1 MKQTIRKALALFMT
15 IALVA
20 TTITFTAGN
29 TLQAEEQAPPEVS
42 QETSEPAKADAP
54 ATTPEPEKSEPV
66 KETQTM
72 NISQD
77 EPDDEDYEPAPAD
90 NEKKNPA
97 NEKKDNDKDKE
108 KKKFH
113 DSKADLDV
121 SVTAPAEAFPEG
133 TSIKLTE
140 TDFNSIKRLIQNH
153 YGSDV
158 EVAGVQAVDISFVK
172 SNGKSTK
179 PSKNVDVTISGIDI
193 SGENMAL
200 FHISGNRA
208 EYVKEVSG
216 TSVSFS
222 AGSFSPYAIAS
233 YGEKDS
239 YKDDDTQNRAVEV
252 YVNTTTTLT
261 GGEGYNHKW
270 KIKDSDKS
278 VARINSTNK
287 NIAIVKGVS
296 EGSVTIT
303 HEYKRN
309 GKERTETFTVTVL
322 KKQVIQAT
330 DGEITGAEKVEKYKT
345 ISLNLTLKPE
355 GAEAAS
361 CIWYS
366 SDDSILT
373 VDNSGKVTGVSEGTA
388 TVTAQV
394 TSSDGKT
401 FKVTKRITVTE
412 ATGTNSAM
420 FFYLKTPTSDPAS
433 NSTDQWGD
441 NIGNGTISTSNLQ
454 FDGINAWVASDPGRV
469 ISWPAGFEGGNVPR
483 GSNDWST
490 IYGAF
495 KGTVGNVDEADVEA
509 IILHPYKISNNNDGY
524 HVDCTVELRVKNI
537 YTATYYLWDA
547 GGTGYIWKWAENV
560 RDGKATS
567 PNNAPEAA
575 GIKNLPAT
583 KTVDGRTYRLIT
595 WHDNEGLNG
604 NAVTFPYTMTA
615 NTNFYAKYIA
625 DYIVSYD
632 LNGGT
637 VDGASGS
644 IPNVTKSEGD
654 TVSVSSIVPKKDGYN
669 FIGWQYGDAVYE
681 GDETFTMPASDVKL
695 TALWEEQYEVVIA
708 ADSDTKTYNGKNQL
722 IETFKVNGSDSTS
735 DFTTFKYKGE
745 EYTVVAKASGTG
757 KDVGDYG
764 VNITSYTIKK
774 GSVDVTAMFNVST
787 LPGMLTITP
796 ATLTVTTPDDS
807 KVYDGDSLTAAGSIT
822 GFVNG
827 ETAKFTTT
835 GSQKEVGSSN
845 NTYEIDWEDE
855 DTTAL
860 RNNYTISENIGTLEV
875 TEYAGEIT
883 VTTTGG
889 TFTYDGEA
897 HGATVSVSEL
907 PKGYTLE
914 TATSNDTA
922 THVAEGTVTANC
934 DTLVIKNAQGV
945 DVTSRLNIKRVDG
958 SITITP
964 ATLTVTTPSDS
975 KVYDG
980 DPFTAAGSITGF
992 VKEETATFAT
1002 TGTQTEVGNSKNTYS
1017 ITWNKTAVESDYTI
1031 NETIGTLTVTENADE
1046 IVVTTTGGTFTYDG
1060 KPHKATV
1067 TVSTLPKGYTLE
1079 TATSDDTATHV
1090 AEGTVT
1096 ANCDTLVIK
1105 NAQRVDVTSKLNI
1118 TYVDGSIKINPAT
1131 LTVTTPDASKV
1142 YDGDPLTAEGSIE
1155 GFVNGEIATFETTGT
1170 QTEVDS
1176 SKNTYK
1182 ITWDDTAAESDYT
1195 VNESIGTL
1203 TVTEYA
1209 GEIVVTTTGGEF
1221 TYNGEA
1227 HGATVS
1233 VSTLPKGY
1241 TLETATSDDTATHVA
1256 DGTVTANCDTLVIKN
1271 AKGEDVTSKLN
1282 IRYVDGSIKIN
1293 PATLIV
1299 TTPSATK
1306 AYDGDPLTAEGSIEG
1321 FVNGETVTFETTG
1334 TQTEVDSSKNT
1345 YEITWDGTA
1354 AESDYT
1360 ISADIGT
1367 LTVTA
1372 ATGEIIVSAGSY
1384 EGVYDG
1390 QEHGV
1395 TVAVSGLPSGYTA
1408 EASASM
1414 SAKDVTDTSITTSCD
1429 SLVIKNAK
1437 GNVISDEEFNNLNIK
1452 YVNGSINIT
1461 PKHVSVVTQGGSKT
1475 YDGTPLEVKGED
1487 AVTVTGIVDGETYG
1501 AAATGSQ
1508 TEVGSSSN
1516 TYKLLFGND
1525 ANTFTAKAS
1534 NYDVE
1539 WNLVDGYKAKEESL
1553 GRLEVTEYAGEIVV
1567 TTTGGTF
1574 IYDGEAHGA
1583 TVSVSTLPTGY
1594 TLETA
1599 TSNDTATHVAE
1610 GTVTANCDTLV
1621 IKNAQGV
1628 DVTSR
1633 LNIKRVDGSIT
1644 ITPATLTV
1652 TTPSDSKVYDG
1663 DPFTAA
1669 GSITGFVKEET
1680 ATFATTGTQT
1690 EVGNSKN
1697 TYSITWNKTA
1707 VESDYTINE
1716 TIGTLTVTE
1725 NADEIVV
1732 TTTGGTFTYDGKPH
1746 KATVTVS
1753 TLPKGYTLETATS
1766 DDTATHVAE
1775 GTVTANCDTLV
1786 IKNAQRVDVTS
1797 KLNITYVDGSI
1808 KINPATLTITT
1819 PDASKVY
1826 DGTPLTAAGSITGF
1840 VNGETAKFTTT
1851 GSQTTSGS
1859 RKNTYKIDWE
1869 HEATTASES
1878 NYTISE
1884 SVGTLTVSE
1893 YAGLITVTTTG
1904 GTFTYDGEAHGATVE
1919 VTGLPEKGYTVETA
1933 TSNDKA
1939 THVADGT
1946 VEADCDTLVIRNAQG
1961 DDVTDKLNIEHVNGN
1976 ITINPATLTVITQS
1990 ASKVYDSKPLTAG
2003 GSIKGFVEGE
2013 NAKFTVTGSQTAK
2026 GSSKNTYEIEWDDE
2040 NTRASDY
2047 LISEQIGTLTVTE
2060 NADEI
2065 VVTTTGGTF
2074 TYDGKVHRA
2083 KVSVSKLP
2091 KGYTLVEAESTAR
2104 AKNVTEE
2111 PIAATADVLKIVNA
2125 DGLDVTKELKI
2136 KYVDDVIRVN
2146 PRSITVTSAS
2156 ATKQYDGTPLTANSF
2171 VIGGDGMAEGESLVV
2186 LFGDGQTEI
2195 GKKENDFQILGVTET
2210 SNLKAA
2216 SQLEAEDVSRPEL
2229 DNYDITTV
2237 FGTLTVTAEAN
2248 LPAAVDNGDNG
2259 ENGGNGGNG
2268 NNGGTANPDGLVA
2281 GDGYNVTTIGNGQ
2294 TPLANSLLDLN
2305 CCILHL
2311 LIMLAAMLMLIWY
2324 THDMKKRQRKIFNLE
2339 EQLQEL
2345 E

>member
-433 NSTDQWGD
+433 NSVDQWGD
-441 NIGNGTISTSNLQ
+441 EDIGQGKISTSNLT
-454 FDGINAWVASDPGRV
+454 FDGINAWISSDPGRV
-469 ISWPAGFEGGNVPR
+469 ISWPAGFDGGNVPR
-483 GSNDWST
+483 DSKHWKL
-490 IYGAF
+490 IYDAF
-495 KGTVGNVDEADVEA
+495 SGTVGAVNEDDVEA
-509 IILHPYKISNNNDGY
+509 IILHPYKISNNKDGY
-524 HVDCTVELRVKNI
+524 HVDCTVELRVKKI

-547 GGTGYIWKWAENV
+547 GETGYRWKFAENV
-560 RDGKATS
+560 RDGKTTS
-567 PNNAPEAA
+567 PSNASEDA
-575 GIKNLPAT
+575 GINNLPDT
-583 KTVDGRTYRLIT
+583 KTVKGRTYRLIT
-595 WHDNEGLNG
+595 WHDNAEQNG
-604 NAVTFPYTMTA
+604 SAVEFPYTMTK

-632 LNGGT
+632 LDGGT
-637 VDGASGS
+637 VDGESNGIS
-644 IPNVTKSEGD
+644 KVTKPEGEI
-654 TVSVSSIVPKKDGYN
+654 VSVTSKIPEKAGHN
-669 FIGWQYGDAVYE
+669 FIGWQCGDAVYK
-681 GDETFTMPASDVKL
+681 GGATFTMPASDVTLK
-695 TALWEEQYEVVIA
+695 ALWERQYEVVIT
-708 ADSDTKTYNGKNQL
+708 ADSGTKTYNGDNQS
-722 IETFKVNGSDSTS
+722 IETFKVNGSDST
-735 DFTTFKYKGE
+735 FEYKGE
-745 EYTVVAKASGTG
+745 KYTVVAKASGTG

-764 VNITSYTIKK
+764 VNIASYTIKK
-774 GSVDVTAMFNVST
+774 GSVDVTAMFNVRTQS
-787 LPGMLTITP
+787 GELTITP
-796 ATLTVTTPDDS
+796 AP
-807 KVYDGDSLTAAGSIT
+807 
-822 GFVNG
+822 
-827 ETAKFTTT
+827 
-835 GSQKEVGSSN
+835 
-845 NTYEIDWEDE
+845 
-855 DTTAL
+855 
-860 RNNYTISENIGTLEV
+860 
-875 TEYAGEIT
+875 
-883 VTTTGG
+883 
-889 TFTYDGEA
+889 
-897 HGATVSVSEL
+897 
-907 PKGYTLE
+907 
-914 TATSNDTA
+914 
-922 THVAEGTVTANC
+922 
-934 DTLVIKNAQGV
+934 
-945 DVTSRLNIKRVDG
+945 
-958 SITITP
+958 
-964 ATLTVTTPSDS
+964 
-975 KVYDG
+975 
-980 DPFTAAGSITGF
+980 
-992 VKEETATFAT
+992 
-1002 TGTQTEVGNSKNTYS
+1002 
-1017 ITWNKTAVESDYTI
+1017 
-1031 NETIGTLTVTENADE
+1031 
-1046 IVVTTTGGTFTYDG
+1046 
-1060 KPHKATV
+1060 
-1067 TVSTLPKGYTLE
+1067 
-1079 TATSDDTATHV
+1079 
-1090 AEGTVT
+1090 
-1096 ANCDTLVIK
+1096 
-1105 NAQRVDVTSKLNI
+1105 
-1118 TYVDGSIKINPAT
+1118 

-1142 YDGDPLTAEGSIE
+1142 YDG
-1155 GFVNGEIATFETTGT
+1155 
-1170 QTEVDS
+1170 
-1176 SKNTYK
+1176 
-1182 ITWDDTAAESDYT
+1182 
-1195 VNESIGTL
+1195 
-1203 TVTEYA
+1203 
-1209 GEIVVTTTGGEF
+1209 
-1221 TYNGEA
+1221 
-1227 HGATVS
+1227 
-1233 VSTLPKGY
+1233 
-1241 TLETATSDDTATHVA
+1241 
-1256 DGTVTANCDTLVIKN
+1256 
-1271 AKGEDVTSKLN
+1271 
-1282 IRYVDGSIKIN
+1282 
-1293 PATLIV
+1293 
-1299 TTPSATK
+1299 
-1306 AYDGDPLTAEGSIEG
+1306 
-1321 FVNGETVTFETTG
+1321 
-1334 TQTEVDSSKNT
+1334 
-1345 YEITWDGTA
+1345 
-1354 AESDYT
+1354 
-1360 ISADIGT
+1360 
-1367 LTVTA
+1367 
-1372 ATGEIIVSAGSY
+1372 
-1384 EGVYDG
+1384 
-1390 QEHGV
+1390 
-1395 TVAVSGLPSGYTA
+1395 
-1408 EASASM
+1408 
-1414 SAKDVTDTSITTSCD
+1414 
-1429 SLVIKNAK
+1429 
-1437 GNVISDEEFNNLNIK
+1437 
-1452 YVNGSINIT
+1452 
-1461 PKHVSVVTQGGSKT
+1461 
-1475 YDGTPLEVKGED
+1475 TPLEVKGEG

-1516 TYKLLFGND
+1516 TYKLLFGNSF
-1525 ANTFTAKAS
+1525 NTFTAKAS
-1534 NYDVE
+1534 NYEVVE
-1539 WNLVDGYKAKEESL
+1539 EDL

-1826 DGTPLTAAGSITGF
+1826 DGTPLTAEGSITGF

-1946 VEADCDTLVIRNAQG
+1946 VEADCDALVIRNAQG

-2259 ENGGNGGNG
+2259 ENGGNG

>member
-261 GGEGYNHKW
+261 GGVGYNHKW

-401 FKVTKRITVTE
+401 FKVTQRITVTE

-433 NSTDQWGD
+433 NSSDQWGD

-835 GSQKEVGSSN
+835 GSQ
-845 NTYEIDWEDE
+845 
-855 DTTAL
+855 
-860 RNNYTISENIGTLEV
+860 
-875 TEYAGEIT
+875 
-883 VTTTGG
+883 
-889 TFTYDGEA
+889 
-897 HGATVSVSEL
+897 
-907 PKGYTLE
+907 
-914 TATSNDTA
+914 
-922 THVAEGTVTANC
+922 
-934 DTLVIKNAQGV
+934 
-945 DVTSRLNIKRVDG
+945 
-958 SITITP
+958 
-964 ATLTVTTPSDS
+964 
-975 KVYDG
+975 
-980 DPFTAAGSITGF
+980 
-992 VKEETATFAT
+992 
-1002 TGTQTEVGNSKNTYS
+1002 
-1017 ITWNKTAVESDYTI
+1017 
-1031 NETIGTLTVTENADE
+1031 
-1046 IVVTTTGGTFTYDG
+1046 
-1060 KPHKATV
+1060 
-1067 TVSTLPKGYTLE
+1067 
-1079 TATSDDTATHV
+1079 
-1090 AEGTVT
+1090 
-1096 ANCDTLVIK
+1096 
-1105 NAQRVDVTSKLNI
+1105 
-1118 TYVDGSIKINPAT
+1118 
-1131 LTVTTPDASKV
+1131 
-1142 YDGDPLTAEGSIE
+1142 
-1155 GFVNGEIATFETTGT
+1155 
-1170 QTEVDS
+1170 
-1176 SKNTYK
+1176 
-1182 ITWDDTAAESDYT
+1182 
-1195 VNESIGTL
+1195 
-1203 TVTEYA
+1203 
-1209 GEIVVTTTGGEF
+1209 
-1221 TYNGEA
+1221 
-1227 HGATVS
+1227 
-1233 VSTLPKGY
+1233 
-1241 TLETATSDDTATHVA
+1241 
-1256 DGTVTANCDTLVIKN
+1256 
-1271 AKGEDVTSKLN
+1271 
-1282 IRYVDGSIKIN
+1282 
-1293 PATLIV
+1293 
-1299 TTPSATK
+1299 
-1306 AYDGDPLTAEGSIEG
+1306 
-1321 FVNGETVTFETTG
+1321 
-1334 TQTEVDSSKNT
+1334 
-1345 YEITWDGTA
+1345 
-1354 AESDYT
+1354 
-1360 ISADIGT
+1360 
-1367 LTVTA
+1367 
-1372 ATGEIIVSAGSY
+1372 
-1384 EGVYDG
+1384 
-1390 QEHGV
+1390 
-1395 TVAVSGLPSGYTA
+1395 
-1408 EASASM
+1408 
-1414 SAKDVTDTSITTSCD
+1414 
-1429 SLVIKNAK
+1429 
-1437 GNVISDEEFNNLNIK
+1437 
-1452 YVNGSINIT
+1452 
-1461 PKHVSVVTQGGSKT
+1461 
-1475 YDGTPLEVKGED
+1475 
-1487 AVTVTGIVDGETYG
+1487 
-1501 AAATGSQ
+1501 
-1508 TEVGSSSN
+1508 
-1516 TYKLLFGND
+1516 
-1525 ANTFTAKAS
+1525 
-1534 NYDVE
+1534 
-1539 WNLVDGYKAKEESL
+1539 
-1553 GRLEVTEYAGEIVV
+1553 
-1567 TTTGGTF
+1567 
-1574 IYDGEAHGA
+1574 
-1583 TVSVSTLPTGY
+1583 
-1594 TLETA
+1594 
-1599 TSNDTATHVAE
+1599 
-1610 GTVTANCDTLV
+1610 
-1621 IKNAQGV
+1621 
-1628 DVTSR
+1628 
-1633 LNIKRVDGSIT
+1633 
-1644 ITPATLTV
+1644 
-1652 TTPSDSKVYDG
+1652 
-1663 DPFTAA
+1663 
-1669 GSITGFVKEET
+1669 
-1680 ATFATTGTQT
+1680 
-1690 EVGNSKN
+1690 
-1697 TYSITWNKTA
+1697 
-1707 VESDYTINE
+1707 
-1716 TIGTLTVTE
+1716 
-1725 NADEIVV
+1725 
-1732 TTTGGTFTYDGKPH
+1732 
-1746 KATVTVS
+1746 
-1753 TLPKGYTLETATS
+1753 
-1766 DDTATHVAE
+1766 
-1775 GTVTANCDTLV
+1775 
-1786 IKNAQRVDVTS
+1786 
-1797 KLNITYVDGSI
+1797 
-1808 KINPATLTITT
+1808 
-1819 PDASKVY
+1819 
-1826 DGTPLTAAGSITGF
+1826 
-1840 VNGETAKFTTT
+1840 
-1851 GSQTTSGS
+1851 
-1859 RKNTYKIDWE
+1859 
-1869 HEATTASES
+1869 
-1878 NYTISE
+1878 
-1884 SVGTLTVSE
+1884 
-1893 YAGLITVTTTG
+1893 
-1904 GTFTYDGEAHGATVE
+1904 
-1919 VTGLPEKGYTVETA
+1919 
-1933 TSNDKA
+1933 
-1939 THVADGT
+1939 
-1946 VEADCDTLVIRNAQG
+1946 
-1961 DDVTDKLNIEHVNGN
+1961 
-1976 ITINPATLTVITQS
+1976 
-1990 ASKVYDSKPLTAG
+1990 
-2003 GSIKGFVEGE
+2003 
-2013 NAKFTVTGSQTAK
+2013 
-2026 GSSKNTYEIEWDDE
+2026 
-2040 NTRASDY
+2040 
-2047 LISEQIGTLTVTE
+2047 
-2060 NADEI
+2060 
-2065 VVTTTGGTF
+2065 
-2074 TYDGKVHRA
+2074 
-2083 KVSVSKLP
+2083 
-2091 KGYTLVEAESTAR
+2091 
-2104 AKNVTEE
+2104 
-2111 PIAATADVLKIVNA
+2111 
-2125 DGLDVTKELKI
+2125 
-2136 KYVDDVIRVN
+2136 
-2146 PRSITVTSAS
+2146 
-2156 ATKQYDGTPLTANSF
+2156 
-2171 VIGGDGMAEGESLVV
+2171 
-2186 LFGDGQTEI
+2186 
-2195 GKKENDFQILGVTET
+2195 
-2210 SNLKAA
+2210 
-2216 SQLEAEDVSRPEL
+2216 
-2229 DNYDITTV
+2229 
-2237 FGTLTVTAEAN
+2237 
-2248 LPAAVDNGDNG
+2248 
-2259 ENGGNGGNG
+2259 
-2268 NNGGTANPDGLVA
+2268 
-2281 GDGYNVTTIGNGQ
+2281 
-2294 TPLANSLLDLN
+2294 
-2305 CCILHL
+2305 
-2311 LIMLAAMLMLIWY
+2311 
-2324 THDMKKRQRKIFNLE
+2324 
-2339 EQLQEL
+2339 
-2345 E
+2345 